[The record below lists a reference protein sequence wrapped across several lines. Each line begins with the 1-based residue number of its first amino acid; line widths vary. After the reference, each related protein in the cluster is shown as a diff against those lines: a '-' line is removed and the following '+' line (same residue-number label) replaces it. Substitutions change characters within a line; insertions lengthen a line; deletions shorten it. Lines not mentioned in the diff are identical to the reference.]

1 MTPMRLLNTWNSLV
15 KSYSDTEEIAAFLK
29 RNGIE
34 VVDHSNSYR
43 PTQDILSDIQT
54 AWARGESEDNNDI
67 WLHDWVKDMQTSNN
81 QEGELY
87 GMKPEDYIKSHTT
100 VGGVLPA
107 ATDVKCFT
115 TANYWAGCPTRRPPA
130 IERVIF
136 SDPAT
141 VVFWADGSKT
151 VVKCQGGDLYDPEKG
166 LMAAMLKKLYGNN
179 NTYNKVM
186 RPFLDQA
193 VEEGYFL

>member
-15 KSYSDTEEIAAFLK
+15 KSYSNTEEIAAFLK

-43 PTQDILSDIQT
+43 PTHDILSDIQT
-54 AWARGESEDNNDI
+54 AWARASGDSKDKRDDAKEMKLDMEPNDFKKNGAI
-67 WLHDWVKDMQTSNN
+67 
-81 QEGELY
+81 
-87 GMKPEDYIKSHTT
+87 
-100 VGGVLPA
+100 VGGVLPQS
-107 ATDVKCFT
+107 TYCNWFVKIT
-115 TANYWAGCPTRRPPA
+115 PPA